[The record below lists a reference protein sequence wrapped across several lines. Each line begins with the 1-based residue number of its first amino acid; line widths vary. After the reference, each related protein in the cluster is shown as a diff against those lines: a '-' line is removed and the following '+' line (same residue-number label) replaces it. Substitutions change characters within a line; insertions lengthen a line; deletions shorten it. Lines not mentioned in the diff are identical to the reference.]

1 MEEKLEFPEPTWL
14 QKYIAELIGTW
25 MLVLIGPGAAMM
37 TLLLAE
43 GEAKASTINIGIG
56 ALGGLGDWLAV
67 GLAFGFIIAA
77 AIYSLGHISGCHIN
91 PAVTIGLAAVGRFPW
106 SQVVQYIIAQL
117 LGAAL
122 GSLTLVAMLGS
133 RAATVGGLG
142 APGPFPG
149 VAAWQAYLA
158 EAVGTFVLMYT
169 IMGLAVDKRA
179 PRGWAGFIIGM
190 VVAAVITTMGNI
202 SGQGINPART
212 FGPYLI
218 NVFFGGPNLWVHFPG
233 YALGPIIGAVIAA
246 FVYVYVASLRAQP
259 EPEVREAPAA

>member
-1 MEEKLEFPEPTWL
+1 MAEEVKMQEPTWT

-25 MLVLIGPGAAMM
+25 MLVLVGPGAAMM

-43 GEAKASTINIGIG
+43 GTTKATDFNIGIG

-77 AIYSLGHISGCHIN
+77 AIYAFGHISGCHIN
-91 PAVTIGLAAVGRFPW
+91 PAVTIALAATGRFPW
-106 SQVVQYIIAQL
+106 GQVVQYIIAQL
-117 LGAAL
+117 IGGAL
-122 GSLTLVAMLGS
+122 GSLSLVAIVGT

-149 VAAWQAYLA
+149 VSPFQAYLA
-158 EAVGTFVLMYT
+158 EAFGTFILMYT
-169 IMGLAVDKRA
+169 IMGVAVEKRA
-179 PRGWAGFIIGM
+179 PAGWAGWIIGM
-190 VVAAVITTMGNI
+190 VVAGVITTMGNV

-218 NVFFGGPNLWVHFPG
+218 NIFFGGPNLWVHYAG

-246 FVYVYVASLRAQP
+246 FLYDYIAGTKP
-259 EPEVREAPAA
+259 E